1 MGESTSAK
9 MAAAPGQKL
18 SSRLRR
24 RLARA
29 IRSATSSSR
38 PRTRARNA
46 LISSEQG
53 ASGRKRWPSVRR
65 MSASMKASPGSLLP
79 PAAR

>member
-1 MGESTSAK
+1 MGELTSAK
-9 MAAAPGQKL
+9 IAAAPGQKP
-18 SSRLRR
+18 SSRLRN
-24 RLARA
+24 RLASA
-29 IRSATSSSR
+29 TRSATRSSR
-38 PRTRARNA
+38 ARTRARSA

-53 ASGRKRWPSVRR
+53 CSGRKRWPSVRR